1 MVRLFPGSTKTVHP
15 QPPGGAAWPAADYR
29 PSRPPS
35 LLEAQAYCRRLARS
49 HYENFTVASLLLPR
63 RLRQHFF
70 NVYAYCRMADDLADE
85 TGDPEQSTEWLDGWE
100 DALRA
105 CYRGRA
111 EHPVFMA
118 LRQTI
123 DQFDIP
129 PEPFL
134 DLLVAFRQDQRSTR
148 YASFDDLLGYCRNS
162 ACPVGRLVL
171 YLGRCHR
178 PELLELSDSVCIGL
192 QLANFWQDVAR
203 DYDLGRVY
211 LPQDVC
217 RRHGYDEAMFAR
229 RESNDAFRRVMRA
242 EVDRAEG
249 YLRAGLPLAERV
261 PPELRVDVA
270 LFARGGLAVLDAIR
284 RIDYDVWRV
293 RPTVSRRAQLRML
306 AHCWWRGRR
315 AARRGGG
322 P

>member
-1 MVRLFPGSTKTVHP
+1 MVRLFPGSKKTAQPH
-15 QPPGGAAWPAADYR
+15 PPGGAVWPAPDYR
-29 PSRPPS
+29 PSQPPS

-49 HYENFTVASLLLPR
+49 HYENFTVASFLLPR

-70 NVYAYCRMADDLADE
+70 NIYAYCRMADDLADE
-85 TGDPEQSTEWLDGWE
+85 TGDPEQNTERLGEWE

-105 CYRGRA
+105 CYRGEA
-111 EHPVFMA
+111 EHPVFVA

-129 PEPFL
+129 PEPFH
-134 DLLVAFRQDQRSTR
+134 DLLVAFRQDQRAIR

-217 RRHGYDEAMFAR
+217 RHHGYDEAMFAR
-229 RESNDAFRRVMRA
+229 RESNDAFRCVLHA
-242 EVDRAEG
+242 EVDRAEEF
-249 YLRAGLPLAERV
+249 LRAGLPLAEQV
-261 PPELRVDVA
+261 PSELRVDVA

-293 RPTVSRRAQLRML
+293 RPTVSRRMQLRLL
-306 AHCWWRGRR
+306 ARCWWQGRW

-322 P
+322 L